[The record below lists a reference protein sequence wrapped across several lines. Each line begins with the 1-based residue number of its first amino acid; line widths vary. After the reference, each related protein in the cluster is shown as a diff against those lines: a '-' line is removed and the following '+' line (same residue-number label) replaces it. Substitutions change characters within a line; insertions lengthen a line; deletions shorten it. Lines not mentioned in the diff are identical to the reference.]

1 MNARHYI
8 YAAIVQLRAFGPA
21 IVCEAGAVSGDHDRL
36 GVRPDP
42 MRGTYTARA
51 LRRGDRPRKSE
62 IVLPAGEAATQVAL
76 DDALATW
83 AIARLAVSPVVS
95 EGGALGGA
103 AVLDALVAWIGA
115 DLAPAH
121 SAVDAPCALA
131 LIAVATHEGEGA
143 TTKATRA
150 GRRRRGKR
158 GGRKHH
164 RDALDFN
171 AALAQFVEAH
181 GLVQDRPGHFA
192 AAHRTAG

>member
-1 MNARHYI
+1 MNSRHYI

-21 IVCEAGAVSGDHDRL
+21 IVCEARAVSGDHDRL

-42 MRGTYTARA
+42 TRGTYTARA
-51 LRRGDRPRKSE
+51 LRRGDRPRKGE

-95 EGGALGGA
+95 EGAALGGA
-103 AVLDALVAWIGA
+103 SVLDALVAWIGA
-115 DLAPAH
+115 DPAPAH
-121 SAVDAPCALA
+121 SEVAAPYRAGV
-131 LIAVATHEGEGA
+131 LIAVATRGAEGA
-143 TTKATRA
+143 TKATRA

-164 RDALDFN
+164 RGALDFN